1 MKRIVLIGAA
11 IALVSVCVSCGSRQK
26 PSPRVN
32 AWDNSET
39 LQIGMNS
46 DKVLVPFKRTSSGL
60 AEVQVS
66 LNGVPFNM
74 WWDTGASITCISALE
89 LQKLSKEGKI
99 TLDDVQGKA
108 ISRLA
113 DGSSTEEIV
122 FNIKE
127 IYIQGKDNKY
137 LRLTNVA
144 AVVSANEAA
153 PLLIGQN
160 VISSLPRHKFND
172 STGEIEFDR

>member
-1 MKRIVLIGAA
+1 MKKLFII
-11 IALVSVCVSCGSRQK
+11 LVTLSQLAFSISCGTRQK

-32 AWDNSET
+32 AWNQEES
-39 LQIGMNS
+39 LKIGMSS
-46 DKVLVPFKRTSSGL
+46 DKVLVPFNRTANGL

-89 LQKLSKEGKI
+89 LQKLAKDGRI

-113 DGSSTEEIV
+113 DGSSTEEVV

-137 LRLTNVA
+137 LRLTDVS
-144 AVVSANEAA
+144 AVVSANENA

-160 VISSLPRHKFND
+160 VISNLPRHKFND
-172 STGEIEFDR
+172 NTGVIEFDR

>member
-1 MKRIVLIGAA
+1 MILMASSLLVFA
-11 IALVSVCVSCGSRQK
+11 ISCGTRQK

-32 AWDNSET
+32 AWDKSES
-39 LQIGMNS
+39 LKIGMNS
-46 DKVLVPFKRTSSGL
+46 DKVLVPFNRTASGL

-89 LQKLSKEGKI
+89 LQKLAKEGKI

-113 DGSSTEEIV
+113 DGSSTEEVV

-137 LRLTNVA
+137 LRLTD
-144 AVVSANEAA
+144 VSAIVSSNEEA

-160 VISSLPRHKFND
+160 VISMLPRHKFND
-172 STGEIEFDR
+172 NTGEIEFDR